1 MPRPMLLM
9 ALTSVLFT
17 TAAQAADPSE
27 PARESVL
34 DDTRIICRKTLE
46 TGSLVRKK
54 KQCFTEAEWD
64 RIAQQTRIG
73 NQKVADQL
81 SGACAVQGGV
91 C

>member
-1 MPRPMLLM
+1 MLM
-9 ALTSVLFT
+9 TVLTSVLLAT
-17 TAAQAADPSE
+17 PAQAADPNE

-46 TGSLVRKK
+46 TGSLVRKT
-54 KQCFTEAEWD
+54 KQCFTQAEWD

-81 SGACAVQGGV
+81 SGACGMQGGV

>member
-1 MPRPMLLM
+1 MTRPMLM
-9 ALTSVLFT
+9 TVLTSVLLAT
-17 TAAQAADPSE
+17 TAHAADPSE
-27 PARESVL
+27 PGRDSVL

-54 KQCFTEAEWD
+54 KQCFTQAEWD

-81 SGACAVQGGV
+81 SGACGMQGGV